1 MAGSW
6 YFPDTAGQGFL
17 IDVFDSAN
25 LMFLAWFTYDL
36 ERPSNGVSAM
46 IGDPGH
52 RWMTAQG
59 PFQGNTANLNITWSS
74 GMIFDSESPAVE
86 NDSDGTITVEF
97 FDCYTGRVGYDLGA
111 SGRKGEVP
119 IERLLNDAVP
129 FCESMTQGPG
139 KPGPL

>member
-1 MAGSW
+1 
-6 YFPDTAGQGFL
+6 
-17 IDVFDSAN
+17 
-25 LMFLAWFTYDL
+25 
-36 ERPSNGVSAM
+36 
-46 IGDPGH
+46 
-52 RWMTAQG
+52 MTAQA
-59 PFQGNTANLNITWSS
+59 PLPGNTANLNITWSS
-74 GMIFDSESPAVE
+74 GMIFDSELPAVE

-119 IERLLNDAVP
+119 IERIVNDAVP